1 MGLISSLAQLVVY
14 KTIIGRK
21 KIITWNEVQDW
32 MLTTSSPENRPLTGS
47 RDALH
52 PFCEVRLST
61 NHDFVTIKAEI
72 SWSEQG
78 GVIARKTWQGNEID
92 VELKK
97 LFGRN
102 RRFRIEL

>member
-1 MGLISSLAQLVVY
+1 MSLINSIVGIVLY
-14 KTIIGRK
+14 KAIIGGK

-32 MLTTSSPENRPLTGS
+32 MLTTSSLENRPLTGS

-61 NHDFVTIKAEI
+61 NHDFCTINAEV
-72 SWSEQG
+72 SWSAQG

-97 LFGRN
+97 SFGRN